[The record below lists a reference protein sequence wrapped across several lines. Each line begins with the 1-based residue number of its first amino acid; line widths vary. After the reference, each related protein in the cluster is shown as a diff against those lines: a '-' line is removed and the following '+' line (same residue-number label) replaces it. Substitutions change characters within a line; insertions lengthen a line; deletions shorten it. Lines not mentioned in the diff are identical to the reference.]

1 MQTPKNFTTKIT
13 GFLPNRPS
21 EIVLS
26 PYRTKIT
33 HIQTSINTS
42 ILSFHSKALYYKWF
56 SKLLLSSS
64 FFISS
69 FLFFSSFISPY
80 SSLPKNTSSFLN
92 IQTLSS
98 LNLGCIFTYQMFQ
111 PSSKYTLYKEII
123 EGLQSL
129 SVSIDFYLCKHNQDD
144 YENYIT
150 FETCQYKLLKKLDNI

>member
-21 EIVLS
+21 EIIIS

-33 HIQTSINTS
+33 HIQNSITTFITSFQT
-42 ILSFHSKALYYKWF
+42 KAFYYKWI

-69 FLFFSSFISPY
+69 FLLFSSFTST
-80 SSLPKNTSSFLN
+80 SLPTTLLN
-92 IQTLSS
+92 IQVLSS

-111 PSSKYTLYKEII
+111 PSSRYILYKEVI

-129 SVSIDFYLCKHNQDD
+129 SISIDFYLCKHNEDD
-144 YENYIT
+144 YQNYIT
-150 FETCQYKLLKKLDNI
+150 FETCQHKLLKKLDTL